1 MERPMNTV
9 DTTASLTALMSE
21 LVNGTA
27 PTGGYML
34 NRGDR
39 GLIAAL
45 DKLTAKDASEIVGG
59 GSSIAAH
66 VDHLRYYASLM
77 NRWAGGENPW
87 RGADWKASWRKPS
100 VTPEEWENL
109 KRALSDELN
118 TWILVLGEPRD
129 VTSAEFS
136 GMIASI
142 AHLAYHLGAIR
153 QMDRGLGGPN
163 ANNEVDAFSTTTI
176 GS

>member
-1 MERPMNTV
+1 MNTA
-9 DTTASLTALMSE
+9 DSAPSFTALMNE

-27 PTGGYML
+27 PSGGYML

-39 GLIAAL
+39 GLISAL
-45 DKLTAKDASEIVGG
+45 DKLTAAEASQIING

-66 VDHLRYYASLM
+66 VDHLTYYTSLM
-77 NRWAGGENPW
+77 NRWAAGENPW
-87 RGADWKASWRKPS
+87 KSFDWAASWRKPA
-100 VTPEEWENL
+100 VTPEEWENS
-109 KRALSDELN
+109 KRALADELHK
-118 TWILVLGEPRD
+118 WIMVLNEPRD

-153 QMDRGLGGPN
+153 QMDRKLRGPS
-163 ANNEVDAFSTTTI
+163 AENEIDAFTAPATPL
-176 GS
+176 

>member
-1 MERPMNTV
+1 MNTI
-9 DTTASLTALMSE
+9 DSTASLTALMNE
-21 LVNGTA
+21 LVHGTA

-39 GLIAAL
+39 GLIGAL
-45 DKLTAKDASEIVGG
+45 DKLTAAEASEIING

-66 VDHLRYYASLM
+66 VDHVTYYTSLM

-87 RGADWKASWRKPS
+87 KSADWAASWRNPA
-100 VTPEEWENL
+100 VTPEEWENS
-109 KRALSDELN
+109 KRALADELHR
-118 TWILVLGEPRD
+118 WLLVLSEPRD

-142 AHLAYHLGAIR
+142 AHLGYHLGAIR
-153 QMDRGLGGPN
+153 QMDRKLRGPS
-163 ANNEVDAFSTTTI
+163 AQNEIDAFTAPATLP
-176 GS
+176 

>member
-1 MERPMNTV
+1 MNTA
-9 DTTASLTALMSE
+9 DTTASLTALMNE

-27 PTGGYML
+27 PSGGYML

-45 DKLTAKDASEIVGG
+45 DKLTAKDASEVISG

-66 VDHLRYYASLM
+66 VDHVRYYTSLM

-87 RGADWKASWRKPS
+87 KDADWKASWRKPS
-100 VTPEEWENL
+100 VTPEEWENSR
-109 KRALSDELN
+109 RALSDELN
-118 TWILVLGEPRD
+118 RWILVLGEPRN
-129 VTSAEFS
+129 VTSTEYS

-153 QMDRGLGGPN
+153 QMDRSLGGPN
-163 ANNEVDAFSTTTI
+163 ANNEVDALQQVTLPASLP
-176 GS
+176 

>member
-1 MERPMNTV
+1 MNTSNA
-9 DTTASLTALMSE
+9 TSSFTALMSE

-39 GLIAAL
+39 GLIGAL
-45 DKLTAKDASEIVGG
+45 DKITARDASQIING

-66 VDHLRYYASLM
+66 VDHVTYYTSLM
-77 NRWAGGENPW
+77 NRWAAGENPW
-87 RGADWKASWRKPS
+87 KGADWKASWRKPA
-100 VTPEEWENL
+100 VTPEEWENS
-109 KRALSDELN
+109 KRALADELN
-118 TWILVLGEPRD
+118 KWILVLGEARE
-129 VTSAEFS
+129 VSSAEFS

-153 QMDRGLGGPN
+153 QMNRHLAGPN
-163 ANNEVDAFSTTTI
+163 ANNEPDALMR
-176 GS
+176 

>member
-1 MERPMNTV
+1 MNTL
-9 DTTASLTALMSE
+9 DTTASLSTLMNE

-45 DKLTAKDASEIVGG
+45 DGLTAKDASQIIGD

-66 VDHLRYYASLM
+66 ADHVTYYTSLM

-87 RGADWKASWRKPS
+87 KGADWKASWRKPT
-100 VTPEEWENL
+100 VTPEEWENA
-109 KRALSDELN
+109 KRALADELHK
-118 TWILVLGEPRD
+118 WILVLGEPRE
-129 VTSAEFS
+129 VTSTEFS
-136 GMIASI
+136 GMIASV

-153 QMDRGLGGPN
+153 QMNRRLSGPN
-163 ANNEVDAFSTTTI
+163 ANEQDALQQVTSPRVPE
-176 GS
+176 

>member
-1 MERPMNTV
+1 MNTI
-9 DTTASLTALMSE
+9 DSTATLTALMNE

-39 GLIAAL
+39 GLIGAL
-45 DKLTAKDASEIVGG
+45 DKITAAEASRIISG

-66 VDHLRYYASLM
+66 VDHVTYYTSLM
-77 NRWAGGENPW
+77 NRWAAGENPW
-87 RGADWKASWRKPS
+87 KGADWKASWRKPS
-100 VTPEEWENL
+100 VTPEEWEDS

-118 TWILVLGEPRD
+118 KWILVLGEPRD
-129 VTSAEFS
+129 VTNAEFS
-136 GMIASI
+136 GMFASV

-153 QMDRGLGGPN
+153 QMDRKLRGPS
-163 ANNEVDAFSTTTI
+163 AENEIDAFSAPATLP
-176 GS
+176 